1 MSDSKPSVDLS
12 ADDVLE
18 QLLKTAAPR
27 PVPSQEDAALARQAV
42 RAEWESV
49 THRRKSRRRV
59 LAIAMAATV
68 LLGVFV
74 VSNTLQTPAIEPVNV
89 ASIDKSFGSIYLLG
103 ESSELKES
111 SDLRSVVA
119 GQTIVTGSDAG
130 MALAWGNGG
139 SLRVD
144 GNTRIE
150 FTSADAITLRSGRIY
165 FDSRTAALA
174 GTDRAAAAGSFA
186 IHSEHGVVTHVGT
199 QFMAGVEPESLTV
212 SVREGQV
219 AIEGE
224 FYSYQAAPGEQV
236 RLAGRQR
243 PSVLSVSRHGDYWD
257 WVALTSPPVNVDGR
271 SLHEFLT
278 WACRE
283 LGLELRYQGEAERVA
298 RHDAILKGTIDTAPA
313 DALRLRLASAAL
325 AWRIDDT
332 GVIYISESS

>member
-1 MSDSKPSVDLS
+1 MSDSKQSVDLS

-18 QLLKTAAPR
+18 QLLKAATPR
-27 PVPSQEDAALARQAV
+27 PVPSQEDAAIARQSV
-42 RAEWESV
+42 LAEWQSV

-59 LAIAMAATV
+59 FAIAMAASV
-68 LLGVFV
+68 LLGMLVVF
-74 VSNTLQTPAIEPVNV
+74 NTLQTPAIEAVRV

-103 ESSELKES
+103 ESSELTES
-111 SDLRSVVA
+111 SDLRNVLS
-119 GQTIVTGSDAG
+119 GQTIVTGNDAG

-144 GNTRIE
+144 GNTRVE
-150 FTSADAITLRSGRIY
+150 FTSADSITLKSGRIY
-165 FDSRTAALA
+165 FDSQPAVLA
-174 GTDRAAAAGSFA
+174 GVSRAAAAGTFE
-186 IHSEHGVVTHVGT
+186 IRSEHGVVTHIGT
-199 QFMAGVEPESLTV
+199 QFMAGVEPELLTV
-212 SVREGQV
+212 SVREGKV

-236 RLAGRQR
+236 KLTGRQR

-257 WVALTSPPVNVDGR
+257 WVALTSPPVDVDGR

-283 LGLELRYQGEAERVA
+283 MGLELQYQGEAERVA

-313 DALRLRLASAAL
+313 NALRLRLASAAL

-332 GVIYISESS
+332 GVIYVSENP

>member
-1 MSDSKPSVDLS
+1 MSNSKQSVDLS

-18 QLLKTAAPR
+18 QLLKTATPR
-27 PVPSQEDAALARQAV
+27 PVPSLEDAAIARQAV

-59 LAIAMAATV
+59 LAIAMAASV

-74 VSNTLQTPAIEPVNV
+74 VMNTLQTPAIEAVPV

-111 SDLRSVVA
+111 SDLRNVLS
-119 GQTIVTGSDAG
+119 GQTIVTGNDAG

-144 GNTRIE
+144 GNTRVE
-150 FTSADAITLRSGRIY
+150 FTSADAITLKAGRIY
-165 FDSRTAALA
+165 FDSRPAVLAGVNHTAAG
-174 GTDRAAAAGSFA
+174 GTVEIR
-186 IHSEHGVVTHVGT
+186 SEHGVVTHVGT

-212 SVREGQV
+212 SVREGKV

-224 FYSYQAAPGEQV
+224 FYSYEAAPGEQV
-236 RLAGRQR
+236 QLTGRQR
-243 PSVLSVSRHGDYWD
+243 PHVLSVSRHGDYWD
-257 WVALTSPPVNVDGR
+257 WVARTSPPVNVDGR

-283 LGLELRYQGEAERVA
+283 MGLELQYQGEAERVA

-332 GVIYISESS
+332 GVIYVSENP